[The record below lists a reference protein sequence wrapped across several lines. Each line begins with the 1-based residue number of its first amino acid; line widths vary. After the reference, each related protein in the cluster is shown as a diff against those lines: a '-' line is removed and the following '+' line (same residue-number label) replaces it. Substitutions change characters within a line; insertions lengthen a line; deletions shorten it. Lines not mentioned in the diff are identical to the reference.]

1 MANEVSNDN
10 SLEFVLNV
18 ITADLVN
25 EKGELEVNHAN
36 GDSIQFSEND
46 LTFSIPLVDN
56 EKELEDIE

>member
-10 SLEFVLNV
+10 LEFVLNV
-18 ITADLVN
+18 VTADLVN

-36 GDSIQFSEND
+36 GSSIQFDENE

-56 EKELEDIE
+56 EKDIDEIE